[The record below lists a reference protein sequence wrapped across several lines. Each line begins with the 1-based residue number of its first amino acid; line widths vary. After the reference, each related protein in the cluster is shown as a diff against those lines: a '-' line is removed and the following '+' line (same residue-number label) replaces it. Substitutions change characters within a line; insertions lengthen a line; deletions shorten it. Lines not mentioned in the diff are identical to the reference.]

1 MTSSALVSVAKLNC
15 FYGDYQA
22 LQDVSLSLSPGE
34 IVSIL
39 GPNGAGKTTLINTL
53 LGKKKHYQ
61 GEVTVFGNQ
70 PGALQSK
77 RRTGAMLQVASMPD
91 SIKVHEYL
99 ELFQTYYPN
108 PRPIEELIALAGLD
122 EVIDSYSNDLS
133 GGQSQRVLLAL
144 ALSGNPELLFLDE
157 PSVGMDIK
165 SRRRLWDA
173 IRSLKKEGTCIV
185 LTTHYLEEADQLS
198 DRILFL
204 NKGQIQQEGTPESI
218 KKSFS
223 NQTISLN
230 TDVLPELFEN
240 LSGVISV
247 SVRDGKLHILTSD
260 SIRTLEAIFN
270 HQLAISDLS
279 VTGTSLEDAF
289 LAMDDTDSQAA
300 A

>member
-1 MTSSALVSVAKLNC
+1 MLPLSGEMTSSALVSVAKLNC

-91 SIKVHEYL
+91 SIKVREYL

-108 PRPIEELIALAGLD
+108 PRPIEELIALAGLE

-198 DRILFL
+198 DRRLRHGDEFFVNSRPMPDI
-204 NKGQIQQEGTPESI
+204 IW
-218 KKSFS
+218 
-223 NQTISLN
+223 
-230 TDVLPELFEN
+230 
-240 LSGVISV
+240 SGVPNWRKDKQPSCPPL
-247 SVRDGKLHILTSD
+247 KT
-260 SIRTLEAIFN
+260 N
-270 HQLAISDLS
+270 
-279 VTGTSLEDAF
+279 
-289 LAMDDTDSQAA
+289 
-300 A
+300 